1 MACTSQSALKYVKN
15 ARPHLVKELKSLSV
29 ILENL
34 YQQGVLIDEEVS
46 KIKAEKDDFDRTRAI
61 LDSVTRRGE
70 DACYRFLRIIDQ
82 TRRRTLERPTNEA
95 STEDKK
101 FDLHHWISCFP
112 FKEDAEMQQN
122 YIRGPKPCCKYQNK
136 LKSKAKKLL
145 ENFWRASKDLFAEN
159 KKPDLFYRAVAF
171 DIQGKISP
179 SKIKKIKNNKSKK
192 LRPKKLRTYIPENKP
207 EISPSDLLKTD
218 KNILLV
224 GKPGIG
230 KTTLSHE
237 ILRLWSERDKEL
249 DYMFYVD
256 MRKLTNIPPTMSL
269 EDLLF
274 IACSEPDEGK
284 DEVLQDI
291 KSNSDHV
298 TVILDGVTDFSSSIV
313 EKLVEKDFLPD
324 AKIIIAC
331 RPDDEE
337 DLCPEDWL
345 RVEVKGFSEET
356 IKTYLSSALGE
367 NHRKVLSNVELLT
380 LCHVPMYALMVAA
393 SFSSEDSLQP
403 RTKHS
408 ESLICD
414 LCRLSEERLQQLL
427 VLLHEVQ
434 DQDRTLSLLNKVGGD
449 LSSCRLSW
457 ELLHYLLQ
465 QPTAQTVNLK
475 KNRFLEE
482 RAAQLLPFLHR
493 MVIQRPSPSFV
504 RTSIKEIFRTHHSHL
519 IPGLLRSLGHV
530 INLNC
535 TELDSEDCDALL
547 FILRHS
553 DGVKLRLL
561 WSSIPAEGIQSI
573 LSLLHTVSD
582 LSVDRNLLLRFIHCC
597 ASSDSQQGAA
607 SDLLR
612 TLQHRLDLSCS
623 SCVQLPEEDQTEPLS
638 LTTADCRAVSIVLR
652 HSSRDTQLDLRD
664 CEVEDSGL
672 DLLFPV
678 LDRVRLIVS
687 KTILVQLLS
696 LLAVN
701 NQRDTVR
708 RTMSLCRALGEELE
722 SLPTGSEAL
731 WSSGSDAGLL

>member
-1 MACTSQSALKYVKN
+1 MLEMLASVCRYELEEYDVYDDDHSFKYRLDFLLDLYSQMKDSETKSGLSLLPSLQSVLQSAPLLWIIKLSERKTSILLEVMKLQPEKKPVKLTDCS
-15 ARPHLVKELKSLSV
+15 HGES
-29 ILENL
+29 
-34 YQQGVLIDEEVS
+34 EVRS
-46 KIKAEKDDFDRTRAI
+46 FLQCLPFISQLRFEPQSSDLHEQT
-61 LDSVTRRGE
+61 
-70 DACYRFLRIIDQ
+70 RFLVNLFCAAAEREQQ
-82 TRRRTLERPTNEA
+82 TGEKMVEMLA
-95 STEDKK
+95 SVCRDELFLSGYVDK
-101 FDLHHWISCFP
+101 H
-112 FKEDAEMQQN
+112 Q
-122 YIRGPKPCCKYQNK
+122 
-136 LKSKAKKLL
+136 
-145 ENFWRASKDLFAEN
+145 
-159 KKPDLFYRAVAF
+159 
-171 DIQGKISP
+171 
-179 SKIKKIKNNKSKK
+179 
-192 LRPKKLRTYIPENKP
+192 
-207 EISPSDLLKTD
+207 SDLLLDLYSQMKDRETQSGLSLLPSLQSVLQSAPLLWIIKLSERKTS
-218 KNILLV
+218 ILLEV
-224 GKPGIG
+224 MKLQPEKKP
-230 KTTLSHE
+230 
-237 ILRLWSERDKEL
+237 
-249 DYMFYVD
+249 V
-256 MRKLTNIPPTMSL
+256 KLTDCSHGESEVRSFLQCLP
-269 EDLLF
+269 F
-274 IACSEPDEGK
+274 ISQ
-284 DEVLQDI
+284 L
-291 KSNSDHV
+291 
-298 TVILDGVTDFSSSIV
+298 
-313 EKLVEKDFLPD
+313 
-324 AKIIIAC
+324 
-331 RPDDEE
+331 
-337 DLCPEDWL
+337 
-345 RVEVKGFSEET
+345 
-356 IKTYLSSALGE
+356 
-367 NHRKVLSNVELLT
+367 
-380 LCHVPMYALMVAA
+380 
-393 SFSSEDSLQP
+393 
-403 RTKHS
+403 
-408 ESLICD
+408 
-414 LCRLSEERLQQLL
+414 RLSEERLQQLL

-465 QPTAQTVNLK
+465 QPTAQTITVNLE

-493 MVIQRPSPSFV
+493 MEIQRPSPSFV

-607 SDLLR
+607 SDLLW

-638 LTTADCRAVSIVLR
+638 LTAADYRAVSTVLR

-678 LDRVRLIVS
+678 LDRVRLRVS

>member
-1 MACTSQSALKYVKN
+1 MACTSQSALEYVKN
-15 ARPHLVKELKSLSV
+15 ARPHLVGELKSLSV

-46 KIKAEKDDFDRTRAI
+46 KIKAEKDDYDRTRAI
-61 LDSVTRRGE
+61 LDSVTRKGE

-95 STEDKK
+95 STEAKR

-207 EISPSDLLKTD
+207 EISPTDLLKTD

-230 KTTLSHE
+230 KTALSHE

-256 MRKLTNIPPTMSL
+256 MRKLTNIPPIRSL

-274 IACSEPDEGK
+274 TTCSEPEEGK

-291 KSNSDHV
+291 KSHSDHV
-298 TVILDGVTDFSSSIV
+298 TVILDGVTDLSTSVV
-313 EKLVEKDFLPD
+313 ENLVEKDLLPD
-324 AKIIIAC
+324 AKIIITC
-331 RPDDEE
+331 RPEDEE

-403 RTKHS
+403 RT
-408 ESLICD
+408 
-414 LCRLSEERLQQLL
+414 
-427 VLLHEVQ
+427 V
-434 DQDRTLSLLNKVGGD
+434 T
-449 LSSCRLSW
+449 
-457 ELLHYLLQ
+457 
-465 QPTAQTVNLK
+465 
-475 KNRFLEE
+475 
-482 RAAQLLPFLHR
+482 
-493 MVIQRPSPSFV
+493 
-504 RTSIKEIFRTHHSHL
+504 EIY
-519 IPGLLRSLGHV
+519 
-530 INLNC
+530 IN
-535 TELDSEDCDALL
+535 
-547 FILRHS
+547 
-553 DGVKLRLL
+553 
-561 WSSIPAEGIQSI
+561 
-573 LSLLHTVSD
+573 
-582 LSVDRNLLLRFIHCC
+582 
-597 ASSDSQQGAA
+597 
-607 SDLLR
+607 
-612 TLQHRLDLSCS
+612 
-623 SCVQLPEEDQTEPLS
+623 
-638 LTTADCRAVSIVLR
+638 IV
-652 HSSRDTQLDLRD
+652 
-664 CEVEDSGL
+664 
-672 DLLFPV
+672 
-678 LDRVRLIVS
+678 
-687 KTILVQLLS
+687 
-696 LLAVN
+696 
-701 NQRDTVR
+701 
-708 RTMSLCRALGEELE
+708 
-722 SLPTGSEAL
+722 
-731 WSSGSDAGLL
+731 